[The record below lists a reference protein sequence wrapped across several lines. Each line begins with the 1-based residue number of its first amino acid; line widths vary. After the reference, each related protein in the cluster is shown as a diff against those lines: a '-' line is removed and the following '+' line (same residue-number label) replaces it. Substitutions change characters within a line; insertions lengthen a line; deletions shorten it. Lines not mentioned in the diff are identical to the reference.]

1 MGRDRG
7 PGLSLGY
14 LLGIALVVVLILL
27 VILAIFDWE
36 PRAAA
41 HNIEPEAE

>member
-14 LLGIALVVVLILL
+14 LLGIALVVVLIFL
-27 VILAIFDWE
+27 VILAIFD
-36 PRAAA
+36 
-41 HNIEPEAE
+41 